1 MAINLGSDASNSG
14 NNWTA
19 TNFVSSGNGTA
30 ANITSFTSVGTGVW
44 TAPAGVTSV
53 SYLVVGGGGGGKN
66 YQGGGGGGVVT
77 GTLAVTP
84 LTSYT
89 VTVGAGGTANGDGS
103 DSVFSSVTASK
114 GLRGN
119 QTNGFTAAGTSG
131 NGFTGG
137 TGTNSGNPYTGGGG
151 GGASQNGFNNSG
163 STSGAGG
170 AGVSSSI
177 SGSSVGYG
185 GGGGAGCEGSASRG
199 AGATTFGGGNGSGP
213 NSNNG
218 SAGTAN
224 TGGGGGGGD
233 GGNTNSGYAGGSG
246 IVIISYILADSIST
260 NDSMVDVPGI
270 PAVTSQPDIG
280 GVQRGN
286 YCTLNPLAKNTRMTI
301 QSANLAVSGD
311 NTSNHQIIYSTFGM
325 TTGKWYWEV
334 VVNHTSTSSV
344 NIVGVQSY
352 TNFADT
358 TYVGAN
364 GTGCGWG
371 YTTTVGAFY
380 ATNFTTS
387 GTAPALANGTIG
399 IAYDADAGKIWFRN
413 TSGAW
418 IQGNPEIGNNPT
430 GISNNLNPNTPVFPA
445 VSFYNQSSANAWTF
459 NFGQRPFSYI
469 PPVGFKSLNT
479 ANLPNPV
486 IKRPSDHFDV
496 KLWTGNGVSN
506 NIGTNPKQLASA
518 VINKSLR
525 FKSSS
530 ATSLSRT
537 FTTPTNTKA
546 WTFSAWV
553 KRSKIGSA
561 QSIFISTTGGSGVPQ
576 ASSYFKSDDTIQIY
590 DYNGSAYTFDVTTTR
605 AFKETSAWYHL
616 VFVYDSAAATA
627 LNRLRLYVNGTQI
640 TAFSSA
646 AYPALNADTAAFN
659 RVYTHYLSQP
669 NAQSFDGYMADV
681 HFVDGQGL
689 TPASFGTFDANNNWA
704 PIPYAGT
711 YGING
716 FKLNFN
722 DARSPTTAAYDVSG
736 NANHWT
742 PSTLG
747 GWNTVPTIENAP
759 NVLYYGTPGTYTWTA
774 PAGVTSVTYLVVAG
788 GGGGGDGVPTRTTG
802 AGGGAGGMLTGT
814 LSVTPST
821 SYTVTV
827 GSGGSAGTSPTNGT
841 NSVFASITSLG
852 GGYGAYGG
860 QNGATGGTGGSGG
873 GTSGPWAGGT
883 TAGGLGTAGQG
894 NNGGVAS
901 QFSMSGGG
909 GAGQVGGNSSP
920 GGYGGNGLT
929 NSITGVSVYYAGG
942 GGGSIGGLGGGG
954 RQADNPTSGGA
965 ALPGTDGL
973 GGGGGG
979 GSNPTTAAARGGSG
993 VVILSYTN
1001 AASYVGNGANSSIN
1015 NDSVLDAPID
1025 KVDANGN
1032 AVGNYVVLNPNYGST
1047 NTIQNGGLQLTGTAA
1062 GNTQRIGT
1070 LGVSSGKWYYEV
1082 SLTLLP
1088 SPQDPLVGFSEITS
1102 SSLLTNYP
1110 GQASTSYSIY
1120 TISTNTY
1127 LQIVNG
1133 NTFTNTATTVA
1144 VQGDKIG
1151 VALDLDN
1158 GKIWFSK
1165 NGTFVDSGNPAAGTG
1180 AQFIVVPGTY
1190 TPAVRTTGQSTTT
1203 VLDVNFGQSPFA
1215 YTPPTGFKALNTK
1228 NMKDVGAYN
1237 LPDTFGNF
1245 VNTPDLV
1252 WIKSRNSV
1260 NANILTDSVRGP
1272 FNQVFS
1278 ELNNAG
1284 ETLTTRVQTFNPNG
1298 FTTGPYPDVNNS
1310 GTSYVSWNWNRGTV
1324 PGFDIV
1330 QYSGSGVAKTVA
1342 HNLGQAP
1349 KFMLV
1354 KKTSGIQAWAAWHV
1368 GIPATD
1374 YLVLNTTAAA
1384 ATLAT
1389 MWNSQAPGNYSFS
1402 VGTDGNTNTD
1412 SASYIAYLWAEVP
1425 GFSKISTYTGNGLV
1439 DGPFVFTGF
1448 RPRFI
1453 IFKRNGIGNWVILD
1467 TARDTYNLS
1476 STRLFPSDATGT
1488 ETAATAQ
1495 MDILSNGFK
1504 IRVTGA
1510 TDAATNNSGDT
1521 YVYAA
1526 FAESPFKYANAR

>member
-1 MAINLGSDASNSG
+1 MAINLGSDVSNSG
-14 NNWTA
+14 NNLIA
-19 TNFVSSGNGTA
+19 NSFVNSGNGTA
-30 ANITSFTSVGTGVW
+30 ANIISFTVVGTTSWV
-44 TAPAGVTSV
+44 APANITSV
-53 SYLVVGGGGGGKN
+53 SYLVVAGGGSGGGGSSGGGGGA
-66 YQGGGGGGVVT
+66 GGYLT
-77 GTLAVTP
+77 GTLSVTP
-84 LTSYT
+84 GTAYT
-89 VTVGAGGTANGDGS
+89 VTVGAGGQPSNVNGS
-103 DSVFSSVTASK
+103 NSVFASFTSI
-114 GLRGN
+114 GGGN
-119 QTNGFTAAGTSG
+119 GGGTSG
-131 NGFTGG
+131 GSGGGQPSGGGFPTGYNIGSGTAGQGNNGGAGNGG
-137 TGTNSGNPYTGGGG
+137 ANYPGGGG
-151 GGASQNGFNNSG
+151 GGAG
-163 STSGAGG
+163 SVGGNASAGVGGAGG
-170 AGVSSSI
+170 TGLSTAI
-177 SGSSVGYG
+177 SGSS
-185 GGGGAGCEGSASRG
+185 
-199 AGATTFGGGNGSGP
+199 TFY
-213 NSNNG
+213 
-218 SAGTAN
+218 AA
-224 TGGGGGGGD
+224 GGGGGGQS
-233 GGNTNSGYAGGSG
+233 GGTGGSGGSG
-246 IVIISYILADSIST
+246 IGGNGSMLGNGTAGATNTGSGGGGCGFNGAAQSGGAGATGIVIVSYILPDSIST

-270 PAVTSQPDIG
+270 TAVTSQPDIG

-286 YCTLNPLAKNTRMTI
+286 YCTLNPLAKNTRMNI

-311 NTSNHQIIYSTFGM
+311 GTSNHGIIYSTFGM

-334 VVNHTSTSSV
+334 VVNHTSTSTV

-352 TNFADT
+352 TNVADG

-364 GTGCGWG
+364 GTGFGWG
-371 YTTTVGAFY
+371 YTTTLGAFY
-380 ATNFTTS
+380 GTNFTAY
-387 GTAPALANGTIG
+387 GTAPVLANGTIG

-413 TSGAW
+413 TVGAY
-418 IQGNPEIGNNPT
+418 IQGNPETGNNPS
-430 GISNNLNPNTPVFPA
+430 GISTNLNPNTPVFPA
-445 VSFYNQSSANAWTF
+445 VSFINQSSANAWSF
-459 NFGQRPFSYI
+459 NFGQQPFSYT

-479 ANLPNPV
+479 ANLPNPT

-496 KLWTGNGVSN
+496 KLWTGNGVSQ
-506 NIGTNPKQLASA
+506 NIGVNPKQLASA
-518 VINKSLR
+518 AINKSLR
-525 FKSSS
+525 FKSST
-530 ATSLSRT
+530 AASLSRT
-537 FTTPTNTKA
+537 FITPTSAKA
-546 WTFSAWV
+546 WTWSGWV
-553 KRSKIGSA
+553 KRSKVGSA
-561 QSIFISTTGGSGVPQ
+561 QSIFISTLGG
-576 ASSYFKSDDTIQIY
+576 ASVAQGASYFTSTDAIQIY
-590 DYNGSAYTFDVTTTR
+590 DYNGSAYTFEVTTTR
-605 AFKETSAWYHL
+605 LFKDTSAWYHL

-627 LNRLRLYVNGTQI
+627 LNRLRIYVNGTQI
-640 TAFSSA
+640 TSFSSPT
-646 AYPALNADTAAFN
+646 YPALNADSAGLN
-659 RVYTHYLSQP
+659 RAYTHYLSQP
-669 NAQSFDGYMADV
+669 NGQSFDGYMADV

-704 PIPYAGT
+704 PTPYAGT

-722 DARSPTTAAYDVSG
+722 DARSPTTAANDVSG

-742 PSTLG
+742 PSQY
-747 GWNTVPTIENAP
+747 GWNTAPTVTNAP
-759 NVLYYGTPGTYTWTA
+759 NVLYYGNPGTYTWTA

-827 GSGGSAGTSPTNGT
+827 GSGGNPGTSPTNGT
-841 NSVFASITSLG
+841 NSVFASITTVG
-852 GGYGAYGG
+852 GGFGAHGG

-954 RQADNPTSGGA
+954 RQADTPSSGNA

-1001 AASYVGNGANSSIN
+1001 AGSFVGNGANSSNN
-1015 NDSVLDAPID
+1015 NDSVLNTPVD
-1025 KVDANGN
+1025 KVDPDGN
-1032 AVGNYVVLNPNYGST
+1032 AVGNYATWNSNSFVSE
-1047 NTIQNGGLQLTGTAA
+1047 GGLKLFGTAA
-1062 GNTQRIGT
+1062 TSSAT
-1070 LGVSSGKWYYEV
+1070 LAPTTGKWYAEFTCIYGTV
-1082 SLTLLP
+1082 GDTNTFYINGGNIALYGASGNSYYNSTWNSYGSSYGNNDIIGCAVDMNAGTVTFYKNGVAQPTLRGNANG
-1088 SPQDPLVGFSEITS
+1088 PLVFLSANSAANSNSG
-1102 SSLLTNYP
+1102 
-1110 GQASTSYSIY
+1110 
-1120 TISTNTY
+1120 Y
-1127 LQIVNG
+1127 L
-1133 NTFTNTATTVA
+1133 A
-1144 VQGDKIG
+1144 
-1151 VALDLDN
+1151 
-1158 GKIWFSK
+1158 
-1165 NGTFVDSGNPAAGTG
+1165 
-1180 AQFIVVPGTY
+1180 
-1190 TPAVRTTGQSTTT
+1190 
-1203 VLDVNFGQSPFA
+1203 NFGQSPFA
-1215 YTPPTGFKALNTK
+1215 YTPPAGFKALNTK
-1228 NMKDVGAYN
+1228 NLKDVGAYN

-1278 ELNNAG
+1278 ELSNAG

-1298 FTTGPYPDVNNS
+1298 FTTGAYPDVNNS
-1310 GTSYVSWNWNRGTV
+1310 GISYVSWNWNRGTV

-1354 KKTSGIQAWAAWHV
+1354 KKTSGIQAWSAWHV
-1368 GIPATD
+1368 GVSAD
-1374 YLVLNTTAAA
+1374 KYLVLNTTAAA
-1384 ATLAT
+1384 ATLTT
-1389 MWNSQAPGNYSFS
+1389 MWNNQAPGNYSFS
-1402 VGTDGNTNTD
+1402 VGTDGNTNSD

-1439 DGPFVFTGF
+1439 DGPFVYTGF

-1467 TARDTYNLS
+1467 TSRDTYNLS

-1504 IRVTGA
+1504 IRVAGA

-1526 FAESPFKYANAR
+1526 FAETPFKYATAR